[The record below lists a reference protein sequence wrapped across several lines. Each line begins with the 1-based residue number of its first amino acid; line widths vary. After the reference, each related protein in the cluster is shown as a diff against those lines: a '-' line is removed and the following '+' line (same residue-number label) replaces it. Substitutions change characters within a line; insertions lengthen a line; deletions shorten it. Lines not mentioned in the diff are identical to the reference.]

1 MTKKPLSFMSGQQG
15 QVALHEWKI
24 PQPKYLVLLVHGYGE
39 HLGRYQYVAEHL
51 TSLGAC
57 VFGPD
62 HQGHGQSSGERV
74 LIESFDAVVDDLHQV
89 VEHYRQQFPALPLV
103 VIGHSMGGMIASRFA
118 QRFPDE
124 IALLVLSGPLLGK
137 KTAISELATLA
148 EMPDDPLDITTLSR
162 DPAIGEHYQQDPLV
176 WHGPFKRPTL
186 KAMQRM
192 LATLNNGPSF
202 GKIPTLWLHGG
213 DDRLVLRHETQTGID
228 ILQGTHLQA
237 KIFPGARHEIF
248 NETNKDEVLACVST
262 FIQQNIG

>member
-1 MTKKPLSFMSGQQG
+1 MAKESISFISGQHG
-15 QVALHEWKI
+15 KIALHQWTI
-24 PQPKYLVLLVHGYGE
+24 RQPKYLVLLVHGYGE

-51 TSLGAC
+51 TSRGGS

-62 HQGHGQSSGERV
+62 HLGHGQSTGERV
-74 LIESFDAVVDDLHQV
+74 LIEDFEGVVDDLRQTA
-89 VEHYRQQFPALPLV
+89 EHCRQQYPTLPLV

-118 QRFPDE
+118 QRFPNE
-124 IALLVLSGPLLGK
+124 ITALILSGPLLGQ

-148 EMPDDPLDITTLSR
+148 EIPNIPLDITTLSR
-162 DPAIGEHYQQDPLV
+162 DSAIGAHYQQDPLV

-202 GKIPTLWLHGG
+202 GNIPTLWLHGE
-213 DDRLVLRHETQTGID
+213 DDHLVLRHETQTGID
-228 ILQGTHLQA
+228 ILRGTHLQT

-248 NETNKDEVLACVST
+248 NETNKDEVLTCVSD
-262 FIQQNIG
+262 FIQQNIR